1 LIVKRWRMSWFNKL
15 VAQTLPV
22 IPKPIVRQV
31 SARYIAGET
40 LEEALSLVRS
50 LNRAGMMATLDILGE
65 FVTGEKEAHRAGEEY
80 VSVLR
85 AIDREG
91 LDSNVSLKLTQ
102 MGLKLDVELCYEMTL
117 KVMKEAERRDNFVRI
132 DMEDSSCTDDTLLI
146 YRRLLEQFGNRVGCV
161 LQAYLKRSGADLEPL
176 LPRSPNVRLCKGIYI
191 EPPAIAFQDHD
202 EINRNFIQVTEQM
215 IAGGA
220 YAGIATHDKVLVAAA
235 FDLIEKYELPRDRY
249 EFQMLLGVRE
259 SLRQSILDRGHRL
272 RVYVPYGSH
281 WYAYSLRRLKENP
294 QIAGHVI
301 RGLLNGKH

>member
-1 LIVKRWRMSWFNKL
+1 MSWFNKL
-15 VAQTLPV
+15 VAQTLPA

-40 LEEALSLVRS
+40 LEEALVLVRG
-50 LNRAGMMATLDILGE
+50 LNRSGMMATLDILGE
-65 FVTGEKEAHRAGEEY
+65 FVTREHEAHRAGDEY
-80 VSVLR
+80 VAVLN

-102 MGLKLDVELCYEMTL
+102 MGLKLDVELCYQITL
-117 KVMKEAERRDNFVRI
+117 RVLQEAERLDNFVRI

-146 YRRLLEQFGNRVGCV
+146 YRRLQKRFGNRVGCV
-161 LQAYLKRSGADLEPL
+161 LQAYLKRSEADLDSI
-176 LPRSPNVRLCKGIYI
+176 LPRSPNIRLCKGIYI
-191 EPPAIAFQDHD
+191 EPPEIAFQEHD
-202 EINRNFIQVTEQM
+202 EINRNFIRITEQM

-220 YAGIATHDKVLVAAA
+220 YAGIATHDQALVEGTYE
-235 FDLIEKYELPRDRY
+235 LIEKYELSRDRY

-259 SLRQSILDRGHRL
+259 GLRQSILGRGHRL
-272 RVYVPYGSH
+272 RVYVPYGGH

-294 QIAGHVI
+294 SIAGHVL